1 METNSARLAAPS
13 PPPVQ
18 PAPKQLLAAQL
29 DSRIVASLP
38 PLFDEFGGKRFAL
51 LWRGSRDGF
60 GARGFHGRCDG
71 RANTLTLVLDTRG
84 NVFGGFTPL
93 QWESPPRGKDKCDDS
108 LKSFL
113 FTLKNPHNIPAR
125 KFALM
130 AETKQRAI
138 CCFPSCGPV
147 FGDMIVYGNCNTN
160 TTNSTSL
167 GYTYANDTALDG
179 WKVFTGSERFQVKE
193 IEVFQIAG

>member
-1 METNSARLAAPS
+1 
-13 PPPVQ
+13 
-18 PAPKQLLAAQL
+18 
-29 DSRIVASLP
+29 LP
-38 PLFDEFGGKRFAL
+38 PLFDEFCGKRFAL

-71 RANTLTLVLDTRG
+71 RANTLTLILDTRG

-93 QWESPPRGKDKCDDS
+93 QWESSNSYKCDDS

-130 AETKQRAI
+130 ADRKQNAI
-138 CCFPSCGPV
+138 DCESSCGPA
-147 FGDMIVYGNCNTN
+147 FGGMHVSENCNAN
-160 TTNSTSL
+160 TRSWTQLGST
-167 GYTYANDTALDG
+167 YTNDTGLDG
-179 WKVFTGSERFQVKE
+179 RTVFTGSEDFQVRE
-193 IEVFQIAG
+193 IEVFCADRAKHADAIRSASSQETCS